1 MKENTHVIWSD
12 INLNLDDWRDDLKQT
27 YPNADDN
34 FLYEV
39 MYENNAS
46 YLYDERINLDI
57 QLPREIIVIAD
68 LGLWNGRRSGY
79 KVIESG
85 NIRDCLYSD
94 CDFNEWYVD
103 NKGDFR
109 CKAIHHDGTNY
120 YLYRTFKNGVS
131 DYQIENFKEKLYNGT
146 ATRTD
151 ITRLTRRLG
160 DEIGKVYGWE
170 FSKKQK
176 QEIFER

>member
-57 QLPREIIVIAD
+57 QLPR
-68 LGLWNGRRSGY
+68 
-79 KVIESG
+79 
-85 NIRDCLYSD
+85 
-94 CDFNEWYVD
+94 
-103 NKGDFR
+103 
-109 CKAIHHDGTNY
+109 
-120 YLYRTFKNGVS
+120 
-131 DYQIENFKEKLYNGT
+131 
-146 ATRTD
+146 
-151 ITRLTRRLG
+151 
-160 DEIGKVYGWE
+160 
-170 FSKKQK
+170 
-176 QEIFER
+176 

>member
-12 INLNLDDWRDDLKQT
+12 INLNLDDWRNDLKQT

-34 FLYEV
+34 FLYKA

-68 LGLWNGRRSGY
+68 LGLWNGRHSGY

-94 CDFNEWYVD
+94 GDFEPTLQGLHVVLAMKSARFMVGNFPKNKNKKFLKD
-103 NKGDFR
+103 NKKCGIM
-109 CKAIHHDGTNY
+109 KA
-120 YLYRTFKNGVS
+120 
-131 DYQIENFKEKLYNGT
+131 
-146 ATRTD
+146 
-151 ITRLTRRLG
+151 
-160 DEIGKVYGWE
+160 
-170 FSKKQK
+170 
-176 QEIFER
+176 

>member
-94 CDFNEWYVD
+94 CDFNEWY
-103 NKGDFR
+103 GDMRVHYLDVGQGDCAFIELSNGQTMLIDAR
-109 CKAIHHDGTNY
+109 NPQSRAEIVNY
-120 YLYRTFKNGVS
+120 IKSLQYS
-131 DYQIENFKEKLYNGT
+131 I
-146 ATRTD
+146 
-151 ITRLTRRLG
+151 
-160 DEIGKVYGWE
+160 
-170 FSKKQK
+170 
-176 QEIFER
+176 